1 MIDPLG
7 FARPNQSSGNVQNQ
21 KNQLGPIH
29 TDDLTQLFNEAS
41 KVIDNEIQMLM
52 AELKKLNTLEPQRSG
67 SNQVGKEA
75 TPEMSNLME
84 AYIASLMT
92 DVELNRKTKKKSSF
106 EERLELLAKLEE
118 EIDTSQLPS
127 ALKEAF
133 DRFFDNMSRIRR
145 LKTRLKQLQKEEQ
158 QLADYLARNPK
169 GRNKPN

>member
-1 MIDPLG
+1 
-7 FARPNQSSGNVQNQ
+7 
-21 KNQLGPIH
+21 
-29 TDDLTQLFNEAS
+29 
-41 KVIDNEIQMLM
+41 
-52 AELKKLNTLEPQRSG
+52 
-67 SNQVGKEA
+67 
-75 TPEMSNLME
+75 MSNLME

-127 ALKEAF
+127 ALKEPF